1 MPAMRIANP
10 TMTTTAPAE
19 RSSFSSVSVTA
30 SQSIGSTEL
39 NETVS
44 PDELVVVVEVPDV
57 VVVLVVVPGAFG
69 LTTVGSAGALV
80 LSASRPG

>member
-1 MPAMRIANP
+1 MPAIRIANP

-19 RSSFSSVSVTA
+19 RSSFSSVSVTD

-44 PDELVVVVEVPDV
+44 PDELVVVVD
-57 VVVLVVVPGAFG
+57 VVVLVVAPGAFG